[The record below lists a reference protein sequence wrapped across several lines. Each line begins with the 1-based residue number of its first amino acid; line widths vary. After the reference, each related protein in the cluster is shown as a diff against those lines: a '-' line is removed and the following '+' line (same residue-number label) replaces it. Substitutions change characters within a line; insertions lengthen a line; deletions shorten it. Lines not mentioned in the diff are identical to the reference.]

1 MTTHGISIWKA
12 FRFVLFELF
21 AGISTVCIL
30 PPLRRLWWIL
40 FGAHI
45 GSKTVILRSGVTNGY
60 HYGLSRLH
68 IGRECFLGNGVDL
81 DVRGGII
88 LEDEVTISNG
98 VALVSHINVG
108 YLHHPLQKAYPT
120 KEARVI
126 LKKGCYIGTNAIIL
140 PGVTV
145 GEYAV
150 VGAGAVVT
158 KNVPAKTVVAGVP
171 AKVIQR
177 IHI

>member
-1 MTTHGISIWKA
+1 MNAHGISIGKA
-12 FRFVLFELF
+12 FRFILFEF
-21 AGISTVCIL
+21 FTGISTVCIL
-30 PPLRRLWWIL
+30 PPLRRLWWVL
-40 FGAHI
+40 FGANI
-45 GSKTVILRSGVTNGY
+45 GTGTVILRSGVTNGY
-60 HYGLSRLH
+60 HYGLSRLL

-88 LEDEVTISNG
+88 LEDDVTLSNG

-108 YLHHPLQKAYPT
+108 YLNHPLQTAYPT

-126 LKKGCYIGTNAIIL
+126 LKKGCYIGTNASIL

-158 KNVPAKTVVAGVP
+158 KNVPKKTVVAGAP
-171 AKVIQR
+171 ARVIKR
-177 IHI
+177 IHV

>member
-1 MTTHGISIWKA
+1 MNGHSISIEKA

-21 AGISTVCIL
+21 AGVSAVCIL

-45 GSKTVILRSGVTNGY
+45 DAGTVILRSGITNGY
-60 HYGLSRLH
+60 HYGLSRLK

-81 DVRGGII
+81 DVRGGIT
-88 LEDEVTISNG
+88 LEDKVTISNG
-98 VALVSHINVG
+98 VAIVSHINVG
-108 YLHHPLQKAYPT
+108 YPNHPLQAAYPT

-126 LKKGCYIGTNAIIL
+126 LEKGCYIGTNAIIL

-145 GEYAV
+145 GAYAV

-158 KNVPAKTVVAGVP
+158 KNVPSKTVVAGVP
-171 AKVIQR
+171 ASVIKR

>member
-1 MTTHGISIWKA
+1 MNAHGISIGKA
-12 FRFVLFELF
+12 FRFVLFEFF

-30 PPLRRLWWIL
+30 PPLRRLWWVL
-40 FGAHI
+40 FGAKI
-45 GSKTVILRSGVTNGY
+45 GAGTVILRSGVTNGY
-60 HYGLSRLH
+60 HYGLSRLS

-88 LEDEVTISNG
+88 LEDDVTLSNG
-98 VALVSHINVG
+98 VVLFSHINVG
-108 YLHHPLQKAYPT
+108 YPNHPLQAAYPT
-120 KEARVI
+120 KEAQVL
-126 LKKGCYIGTNAIIL
+126 LKKGCYIGTNASIL

-158 KNVPAKTVVAGVP
+158 KNVSPKTVVAGVP
-171 AKVIQR
+171 ARVIKR
-177 IHI
+177 IHV